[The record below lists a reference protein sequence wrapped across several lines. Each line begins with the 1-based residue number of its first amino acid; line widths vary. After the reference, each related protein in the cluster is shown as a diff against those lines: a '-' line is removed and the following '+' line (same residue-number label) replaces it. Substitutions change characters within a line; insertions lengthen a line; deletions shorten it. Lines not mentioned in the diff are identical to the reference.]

1 MERSGCVTTKLFSV
15 LEKYFYGA
23 FRMLTLIKT
32 GHPEEGRVLSS
43 LAPLTGHF
51 MFLCLWRSDN
61 PRKLR
66 GGFIKAPSG
75 GPGLLDRWNVA
86 WKGISTVLLFPC
98 FLGLITCRHVQ
109 FTYR

>member
-1 MERSGCVTTKLFSV
+1 
-15 LEKYFYGA
+15 
-23 FRMLTLIKT
+23 MLTLIKT
-32 GHPEEGRVLSS
+32 GHPEEVRALSS
-43 LAPLTGHF
+43 LAPLTGCF

-66 GGFIKAPSG
+66 ERFIKALSG
-75 GPGLLDRWNVA
+75 GPRLQDRWNAA

-98 FLGLITCRHVQ
+98 FLSLITRRHIQ